1 VCGERG
7 GLLRVVV
14 MATLLALASPAFPQ
28 HEHHPPPS
36 PALRDTVF
44 RPKRGNRPPA
54 RRPAPASPARAT
66 TTPGHDH
73 GEAPAMRGL
82 LGGYPGTREASGTA
96 WQPDRARH
104 EGRHVAR
111 GPWMTMLHG
120 MADVVDDRQ
129 TGPRGEHET
138 FASNMIMASARRPL
152 RRGTF
157 GLRAMLSLE
166 PATIG
171 KEGYPLLLQTGETAD
186 GRTHL
191 IDRQHPHD
199 FFMELAASWSVSS
212 GDRSFF
218 AYAGL
223 PGEPALGPPA
233 FMHRFSGASLP
244 AAPLT
249 HHWLD
254 SSHITFGVLTAGAV
268 FDWLK
273 LEVSAF
279 RGREPD
285 EHRWNIETPKLDS
298 GAWRISANPSPDWS
312 LQVSRGRL
320 ASPEQLAPDVD
331 VDRVTLSVM
340 REIVWPQAHGEV
352 LVAWGRNDADP
363 GETLDAWLAEGA
375 IAWRDAHTVF
385 ARLERVEKNEL
396 FPEADPRAEE
406 VFEVGGAT
414 LGYRYDL
421 LRRGPVRI
429 GIGGA
434 WSAAHVPLELRDTY
448 GRSASGTLLFLHAA
462 LQ

>member
-1 VCGERG
+1 
-7 GLLRVVV
+7 
-14 MATLLALASPAFPQ
+14 MAAAILAFASPAFPQ
-28 HEHHPPPS
+28 HEHHPPPRETT
-36 PALRDTVF
+36 PRDTVF
-44 RPKRGNRPPA
+44 RPKQANRRGPA
-54 RRPAPASPARAT
+54 RRPAPA
-66 TTPGHDH
+66 
-73 GEAPAMRGL
+73 APAPTHAGHGPATSMRGL
-82 LGGYPGTREASGTA
+82 LGDHPGTREASGTA
-96 WQPDRARH
+96 WQPDLARH
-104 EGRHVAR
+104 EGRHVVR
-111 GPWMTMLHG
+111 GPWTTMLHG
-120 MADVVDDRQ
+120 TADVVDDRQ
-129 TGPRGEHET
+129 TGPRGEHRT
-138 FASNMIMASARRPL
+138 FASNMLMARAARPL

-199 FFMELAASWSVSS
+199 FFMELGASWSVSS
-212 GDRSFF
+212 RGRSFF

-254 SSHITFGVLTAGAV
+254 SSHITFGVLTAGV
-268 FDWLK
+268 VLEWLK
-273 LEVSAF
+273 LEMSAF

-285 EHRWNIETPKLDS
+285 EDRWDIETPKLDS
-298 GAWRISANPSPDWS
+298 GALRVSANPAPDWA

-331 VDRVTLSVM
+331 VERTTASVM
-340 REIVWPQAHGEV
+340 REIVWPRVHGEV
-352 LVAWGRNDADP
+352 TLAWGRNDADP
-363 GETLDAWLAEGA
+363 GKSLDAWLAEGA
-375 IAWRDAHTVF
+375 VAWHEAHTVF
-385 ARLERVEKNEL
+385 GRIERVEKNEL
-396 FPEADPRAEE
+396 FPEGDPRAEE
-406 VFEVGGAT
+406 VFEVGAAT

-434 WSAAHVPLELRDTY
+434 WTAVHVPRELRDVY
-448 GRSASGTLLFLHAA
+448 GRSPSGTLLFMRLA